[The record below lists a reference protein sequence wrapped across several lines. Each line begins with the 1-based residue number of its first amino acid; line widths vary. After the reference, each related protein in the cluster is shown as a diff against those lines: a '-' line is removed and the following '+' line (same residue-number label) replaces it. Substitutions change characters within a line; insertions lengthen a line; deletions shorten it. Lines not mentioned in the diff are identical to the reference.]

1 MQKRNKKVDEI
12 KNRWCATNGVKLIR
26 IWEHDINDHPKAVMD
41 MLKKELKPYLDGTIS
56 NKKKRH

>member
-1 MQKRNKKVDEI
+1 
-12 KNRWCATNGVKLIR
+12 VKLIR